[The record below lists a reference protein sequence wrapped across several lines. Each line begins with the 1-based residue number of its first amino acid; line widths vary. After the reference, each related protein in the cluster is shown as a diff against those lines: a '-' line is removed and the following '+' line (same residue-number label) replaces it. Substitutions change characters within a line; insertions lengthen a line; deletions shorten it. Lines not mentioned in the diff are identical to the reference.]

1 MGFISFSSSKRIS
14 TGISQER
21 EEFKKIQY
29 TFCVHVHVTI
39 RNIVI
44 SLGMNFSCD
53 RQFCCNVGLADTM
66 TQVMSNSS
74 IEWRDEDSSGT
85 MAAGWNKDDDSK
97 MLASRTPTIPLSQ
110 WGPINESSWGSKVQ
124 VSNN

>member
-14 TGISQER
+14 AGLIQEW

-29 TFCVHVHVTI
+29 TFCVHVTI
-39 RNIVI
+39 RNNV
-44 SLGMNFSCD
+44 SSSMNFPVI
-53 RQFCCNVGLADTM
+53 RKFCWNVGLADAM
-66 TQVMSNSS
+66 TNSS
-74 IEWRDEDSSGT
+74 IELRDEDSSGT
-85 MAAGWNKDDDSK
+85 VAAGWNKDDDSK
-97 MLASRTPTIPLSQ
+97 ILASRTPTIPLSQ